1 MGSKD
6 ITEKTLEAYNDV
18 FADII
23 NVLLFN
29 GELLVK
35 EDELEEDAPR
45 SSYKVKDKIHE
56 MERDTSKF
64 WKKFNVRIAFLGLEN
79 QTEPDPYM
87 SLRIIGYD
95 GTAYRAQLLD
105 VDENGK
111 IKGVYPVVTLVLYFG
126 TKHWDKPKTLYE
138 TFSIPDE
145 LKPYVNDYRINLFEI
160 AYLSDEQ
167 VNMFRSDFRY
177 VADYFV
183 QSKKNNDYK
192 PAPGTIRHVHETL
205 QLLQALTGDRRFE
218 ESARAAKGGA
228 NTMSELLLD
237 RVEAKAEARGKEL
250 GKELG
255 ETLMNSLYE
264 ILFDSGRIDD
274 AIRASKDEEYRNM
287 LIEEL
292 LSDNKN
298 DNA

>member
-1 MGSKD
+1 MMYLL
-6 ITEKTLEAYNDV
+6 TLSMY
-18 FADII
+18 F
-23 NVLLFN
+23 
-29 GELLVK
+29 
-35 EDELEEDAPR
+35 
-45 SSYKVKDKIHE
+45 
-56 MERDTSKF
+56 
-64 WKKFNVRIAFLGLEN
+64 FLMEN

-205 QLLQALTGDRRFE
+205 QLLQALTGDRSFE

-250 GKELG
+250 GKEVG

-292 LSDNKN
+292 LSDKEK
-298 DNA
+298 

>member
-1 MGSKD
+1 
-6 ITEKTLEAYNDV
+6 
-18 FADII
+18 
-23 NVLLFN
+23 
-29 GELLVK
+29 
-35 EDELEEDAPR
+35 
-45 SSYKVKDKIHE
+45 
-56 MERDTSKF
+56 
-64 WKKFNVRIAFLGLEN
+64 
-79 QTEPDPYM
+79 
-87 SLRIIGYD
+87 
-95 GTAYRAQLLD
+95 
-105 VDENGK
+105 
-111 IKGVYPVVTLVLYFG
+111 
-126 TKHWDKPKTLYE
+126 
-138 TFSIPDE
+138 
-145 LKPYVNDYRINLFEI
+145 
-160 AYLSDEQ
+160 
-167 VNMFRSDFRY
+167 MFRSDFRY

-292 LSDNKN
+292 LSDKEK
-298 DNA
+298 